1 MDIRA
6 LEYFITVCE
15 LRNFTAA
22 ADRLYVSQPA
32 ITKAIHKLES
42 ELGLLLFD
50 RNQKRVVPTEE
61 GIVFY
66 NEARDILSRLN
77 NALNLMNEY
86 KNLTKGS
93 FRIAIPPMIG
103 AYVFPPIFA
112 AFKQRFPNLDLVAFE
127 EGSYAAANLV
137 RKEDVHVGLVTLS
150 PNLRDLDFCPVTTQE
165 ILVCLPLGHSLADRQ
180 HLTFEELEH
189 EPLILH
195 NEGFALRKIIE
206 HEYSSRHLTPK
217 VILSSNQFQTIKALV
232 VKGTGLSFLT
242 TLSIN
247 DAPNMAKVPLFPP
260 LYLTIGLVWKP
271 NIILPLACQTL
282 IDFVKEYSISTR

>member
-50 RNQKRVVPTEE
+50 RNQKRVVLTEE
-61 GIVFY
+61 GSVFY
-66 NEARDILSRLN
+66 TEARDILARLN
-77 NALNLMNEY
+77 SALNLMNEY

-112 AFKQRFPNLDLVAFE
+112 AFKQQFPNLEMVAFE

-137 RKEDVHVGLVTLS
+137 RRDDVHVGLVTLS
-150 PNLRDLDFCPVTTQE
+150 PNLTDLDFCPVTTQE
-165 ILVCLPLGHSLADRQ
+165 IMVCLPHGHSFADRQ
-180 HLTFEELEH
+180 HLTFEELEN

-195 NEGFALRKIIE
+195 NEGFALRGIIE
-206 HEYSSRHLTPK
+206 YEYSSRHLTPK
-217 VILSSNQFQTIKALV
+217 IILSSNQFQTIKALIA
-232 VKGTGLSFLT
+232 KGTGISFLT
-242 TLSIN
+242 SLSTN
-247 DAPNMAKVPLFPP
+247 DAYNMAKIPLSPP

-271 NIILPLACQTL
+271 NLILPLACQTF
-282 IDFVKEYSISTR
+282 IDFVKDYSLSSK